1 MTGTAPK
8 ITAPS
13 GTKLS
18 GTTPSGNAR
27 YSHTNTAILAV
38 SAVEGPIVVTSADFD
53 AQLGDTLNRLGL
65 RPGLLQ
71 GLAGIHERRWWPED
85 VSFADAAAMA
95 GAKALAESGIDPS
108 RMGLMINSSVCR
120 AHLEPSGAVE
130 VHHLLGLPTSC
141 LNFDLANACLGFVN
155 AMHFAATMIDA
166 GHIEYALVVDAESAR
181 YTQEATIRRLTRP
194 TTTADDLF
202 NEFATLTLGSGAAAM
217 VLGPADAHPG
227 AHRLIGGVA
236 RSGTEHHDLCV
247 GDLELMRTDT
257 KGLLDAGLNLAEET
271 WLDAKEDHD
280 WTQMDCYVL
289 HQVSSVHTSALCA
302 RLGLDP
308 DRVPLT
314 FPMLGNIGP
323 ASVPLTLAHQS
334 ESLMPG
340 DRVLCMGIGSGLN
353 TAFSEILW

>member
-1 MTGTAPK
+1 MSDTVQLGRSQ
-8 ITAPS
+8 S
-13 GTKLS
+13 GRS
-18 GTTPSGNAR
+18 PSGNAR
-27 YSHTNTAILAV
+27 YSHNNTAILSV
-38 SAVEGPIVVTSADFD
+38 SAVEGPEVVTSAEFD
-53 AQLGDTLNRLGL
+53 ERLAGTLTRLGL

-85 VSFADAAAMA
+85 VSFAEAAAMA

-130 VHHLLGLPTSC
+130 VHHLLGLATSC

-166 GHIEYALVVDAESAR
+166 GHIEYALIVDAEGSR
-181 YTQEATIRRLTRP
+181 YTQEATLRRLTDP
-194 TTTADDLF
+194 NATADDLF

-227 AHRLIGGVA
+227 AHRLVGGVA
-236 RSGTEHHDLCV
+236 RSGTEHHNLCV

-257 KGLLDAGLNLAEET
+257 KGLLDAGLNLAEEA
-271 WLDAKEDHD
+271 WLEAKEDHD

-289 HQVSSVHTSALCA
+289 HQVSSVHTSALCS

-353 TAFSEILW
+353 TAFSEIIW